1 MGDLTGWTVVVTRA
15 EGPDGP
21 LAVSL
26 SRLGA
31 EVVYVPT
38 VEMGP
43 PEDPEALDAAL
54 HALDEMDWIVFTS
67 PRAVDALVARGA
79 VVPEGARVA
88 AVGSATA
95 MRARDAGF
103 PVSVVGEGGGAEA
116 LAEALVAHGV
126 GRGDRVLFPASS
138 RARPDLPRLLG
149 AAGVEVR
156 QVDAYRTRVRSFDPA
171 RVPELSRADVVTF
184 TSPSAVEGW
193 QASTAGDAARFI
205 ADGVRYVVI
214 GETTGAALEAHGL
227 AGVVAPETSLD
238 GMAAAVRALA
248 LDENEKG

>member
-21 LAVSL
+21 LSVSL

-54 HALDEMDWIVFTS
+54 HALDEMDWVVFTS
-67 PRAVDALVARGA
+67 PRAVDALVAWGA
-79 VVPEGARVA
+79 VAPEGARVA

-95 MRARDAGF
+95 KRARDAGF
-103 PVSVVGEGGGAEA
+103 PVNVVGNGGAEA

-156 QVDAYRTRVRSFDPA
+156 QVGAYQTRIRSFDPA

-193 QASTAGDAARFI
+193 RASTAGEAARFL

-227 AGVVAPETSLD
+227 ACVLAPDTSLD

-248 LDENEKG
+248 LDENEEG

>member
-21 LAVSL
+21 LSVSL

-43 PEDPEALDAAL
+43 PKDPEALDAAL

-67 PRAVDALVARGA
+67 PRAVDALVAWGA
-79 VVPEGARVA
+79 VVPEGVRVA
-88 AVGSATA
+88 AVGSSTA

-103 PVSVVGEGGGAEA
+103 PVSVAGEGGGAEA

-126 GRGDRVLFPASS
+126 GGGDRVLFPASS
-138 RARPDLPRLLG
+138 RARPDLPRLLS

-156 QVDAYRTRVRSFDPA
+156 QVGAYQTRIRSFDPG
-171 RVPELSRADVVTF
+171 RIPELIRADVVTF

-193 QASTAGDAARFI
+193 RASTVGEAARFV

-214 GETTGAALEAHGL
+214 GETTGAALEAYGL
-227 AGVVAPETSLD
+227 VGVVAPETSLD
-238 GMAAAVRALA
+238 GVAAAVRALA
-248 LDENEKG
+248 LNENEEG

>member
-1 MGDLTGWTVVVTRA
+1 MGDLAGWTVVVTRA

-21 LAVSL
+21 LAVAL
-26 SRLGA
+26 ARQGA
-31 EVVYVPT
+31 DVVYVPT

-43 PEDPEALDAAL
+43 PEDPGALDAAL
-54 HALDEMDWIVFTS
+54 DALHEIDWIVFTS
-67 PRAVDALVARGA
+67 PRAVDALVASGA
-79 VVPEGARVA
+79 VVPEGTRVA

-95 MRARDAGF
+95 DRARAAGF

-138 RARPDLPRLLG
+138 RAGPDLSRLLG
-149 AAGVEVR
+149 AAGAEVR
-156 QVDAYRTRVRSFDPA
+156 RGDAYRTRVRSFDPA
-171 RVPELSRADVVTF
+171 RIPELARADVVTF

-193 QASTAGDAARFI
+193 RAATAGEAARFV

-227 AGVVAPETSLD
+227 TPVVAQETSLD
-238 GMAAAVRALA
+238 GMVEAVRALA
-248 LDENEKG
+248 HNEEG